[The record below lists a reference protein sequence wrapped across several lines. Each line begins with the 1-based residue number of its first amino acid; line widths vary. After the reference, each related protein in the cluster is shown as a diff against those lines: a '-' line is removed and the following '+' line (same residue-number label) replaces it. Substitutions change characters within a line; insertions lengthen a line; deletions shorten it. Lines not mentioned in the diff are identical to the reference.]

1 MKKTLKSLLLVM
13 AMLCL
18 AVAGF
23 GFPAKAAGSARIS
36 FSDVNCKV
44 GETFTVNMSV
54 NASGATLAAMDAVL
68 LYPTDYLE
76 LVSCSVPSPGSYNSP
91 GAGTIIM
98 NWYNASGS
106 GTLNCSLTF
115 KSLKAGSTAVTVESQ
130 EIADTDGNVLSS
142 SAASS
147 AIAIGAESGAS
158 DDASLSA
165 LQISPGSLS
174 PAFSPDRTEYS
185 IQVNNDV
192 AKIAVSAKTKHA
204 NAKFVISSTD
214 LTVGDNTIT
223 VKVTAED
230 GKTVKNY
237 VIKVKRLEGAAT
249 TTTKAAE
256 SSKEDDAGETE
267 EGGESSED
275 ITVMIDGQIRMFVTP
290 LDGVTLPEGYE
301 VTDYEFDGHQVQAAR
316 SLTGNLIVFYLADQD
331 GENPQFYLYNEADQT
346 FSRMMNIQTASNLYT
361 VVDLDAGVVLPDNYH
376 EITVEIDGLDVRAWR
391 SNDEMEGIYYLIYAM
406 NWNGE
411 KALYRYDSQER
422 TMQRADMTS
431 LYAAGSDSGE
441 PETET
446 SIEDLQEKLDQ
457 ADQEKQKDKSELPGW
472 VKYVVI
478 GLLALI
484 IIFALVMLFLKNNG
498 GRDEERLARLRE
510 SGRRNDYGKGREPGA
525 GTRHN
530 TGADYENGV
539 RYDAELDDGSGAG
552 RQSSSSVQG
561 EDSSQPMPTP
571 PNASELSSMLN
582 QLDQEK
588 EDNEFEIFDL

>member
-1 MKKTLKSLLLVM
+1 MKKTLRSLLLAM
-13 AMLCL
+13 AVLCV
-18 AVAGF
+18 AAAGF
-23 GFPAKAAGSARIS
+23 GFPVKAAGSARIS
-36 FSDVNCKV
+36 FSDISCKV

-158 DDASLSA
+158 NDARLSA

-174 PAFSPDRTEYS
+174 PAFSPDRMEYS

-192 AKIAVSAKTKHA
+192 SKLAVSAKTNSAK
-204 NAKFVISSTD
+204 AKFVISSTD
-214 LTVGDNTIT
+214 LAVGDNTIT

-249 TTTKAAE
+249 TTKAEE
-256 SSKEDDAGETE
+256 SSKAEDESE
-267 EGGESSED
+267 EDGESSED

-316 SLTGNLIVFYLADQD
+316 NLTGDLIAFYLADQD

-346 FSRMMNIQTASNLYT
+346 FSRMMNIQTVSNLYT
-361 VVDLDAGVVLPDNYH
+361 VVEPDAGVVLPDNYH

-391 SNDEMEGIYYLIYAM
+391 SNDDMEGIYYLIYAM

-411 KALYRYDSQER
+411 KALYRYDSQEK

-431 LYAAGSDSGE
+431 LYAAGSADHTQ
-441 PETET
+441 ETET
-446 SIEDLQEKLDQ
+446 SIEDLQSKLEK
-457 ADQEKQKDKSELPGW
+457 ADQENQKEKAQLPGW

-478 GLLALI
+478 GILALI
-484 IIFALVMLFLKNNG
+484 IILALVMLFLRNRGN
-498 GRDEERLARLRE
+498 RDEDRIARMRELRRGNE
-510 SGRRNDYGKGREPGA
+510 YGGSREQGA
-525 GTRHN
+525 GNRYVSES
-530 TGADYENGV
+530 DDV
-539 RYDAELDDGSGAG
+539 RNAG
-552 RQSSSSVQG
+552 QQSAAPAQG
-561 EDSSQPMPTP
+561 EEVSQPIPTP
-571 PNASELSSMLN
+571 PNASELSAMLN

>member
-1 MKKTLKSLLLVM
+1 
-13 AMLCL
+13 
-18 AVAGF
+18 
-23 GFPAKAAGSARIS
+23 
-36 FSDVNCKV
+36 
-44 GETFTVNMSV
+44 
-54 NASGATLAAMDAVL
+54 
-68 LYPTDYLE
+68 
-76 LVSCSVPSPGSYNSP
+76 
-91 GAGTIIM
+91 
-98 NWYNASGS
+98 
-106 GTLNCSLTF
+106 
-115 KSLKAGSTAVTVESQ
+115 
-130 EIADTDGNVLSS
+130 
-142 SAASS
+142 
-147 AIAIGAESGAS
+147 
-158 DDASLSA
+158 
-165 LQISPGSLS
+165 
-174 PAFSPDRTEYS
+174 
-185 IQVNNDV
+185 
-192 AKIAVSAKTKHA
+192 
-204 NAKFVISSTD
+204 
-214 LTVGDNTIT
+214 
-223 VKVTAED
+223 
-230 GKTVKNY
+230 
-237 VIKVKRLEGAAT
+237 
-249 TTTKAAE
+249 
-256 SSKEDDAGETE
+256 
-267 EGGESSED
+267 
-275 ITVMIDGQIRMFVTP
+275 
-290 LDGVTLPEGYE
+290 
-301 VTDYEFDGHQVQAAR
+301 
-316 SLTGNLIVFYLADQD
+316 
-331 GENPQFYLYNEADQT
+331 
-346 FSRMMNIQTASNLYT
+346 MMNIQTASNLYT

-510 SGRRNDYGKGREPGA
+510 SGRRNDYGKGRESGA
-525 GTRHN
+525 GTRQN

-539 RYDAELDDGSGAG
+539 RYDTESDDGSGAG

-561 EDSSQPMPTP
+561 EPSSQPMPTP

-588 EDNEFEIFDL
+588 EENEFEIFDL

>member
-1 MKKTLKSLLLVM
+1 MKKTLRSLLLAM
-13 AMLCL
+13 AVLCV
-18 AVAGF
+18 AAAGF
-23 GFPAKAAGSARIS
+23 GFPVKAAGSARIS
-36 FSDVNCKV
+36 FSDISCKV
-44 GETFTVNMSV
+44 GETFTVSMSV

-158 DDASLSA
+158 NDARLSA

-192 AKIAVSAKTKHA
+192 SKLAVSAKTNSAK
-204 NAKFVISSTD
+204 AKFVISSTD
-214 LTVGDNTIT
+214 LAVGDNTIT

-237 VIKVKRLEGAAT
+237 VIKVKRLEGAV
-249 TTTKAAE
+249 TTTKAEE
-256 SSKEDDAGETE
+256 SSKAEDES
-267 EGGESSED
+267 GESGEDGEGSED

-316 SLTGNLIVFYLADQD
+316 NLTGDLIAFYLADQD

-346 FSRMMNIQTASNLYT
+346 FSRMMNIQTVSNLYT
-361 VVDLDAGVVLPDNYH
+361 VVEPDAGVVLPDNYH

-391 SNDEMEGIYYLIYAM
+391 SNDDMEGIYYLIYAM

-411 KALYRYDSQER
+411 KALYRYDSQEK

-431 LYAAGSDSGE
+431 LYAAGNVDHTQ
-441 PETET
+441 ETET
-446 SIEDLQEKLDQ
+446 SIEDLQSKLEK
-457 ADQEKQKDKSELPGW
+457 ADQENQKEKAQLPGW

-478 GLLALI
+478 GILALI
-484 IIFALVMLFLKNNG
+484 IILALVMLFLRNRGN
-498 GRDEERLARLRE
+498 RDEDRIARMRELRRGNEYGGSREQGVGNRHVSE
-510 SGRRNDYGKGREPGA
+510 SDDVRDA
-525 GTRHN
+525 GQ
-530 TGADYENGV
+530 
-539 RYDAELDDGSGAG
+539 
-552 RQSSSSVQG
+552 QSAPPAQG
-561 EDSSQPMPTP
+561 EEVSQPIPTP
-571 PNASELSSMLN
+571 PNASELSAMLN

>member
-1 MKKTLKSLLLVM
+1 MKKILRNFLLAAVLLCM
-13 AMLCL
+13 A
-18 AVAGF
+18 AAGF
-23 GFPAKAAGSARIS
+23 GFPARAAGSARIS
-36 FSDVNCKV
+36 FSDISCRV
-44 GETFTVNMSV
+44 GETFTINMSV

-91 GAGTIIM
+91 GGGTIIM

-158 DDASLSA
+158 NDARLSA

-192 AKIAVSAKTKHA
+192 SKIAVSAKTNNAK
-204 NAKFVISSTD
+204 AKFVISSTD
-214 LTVGDNTIT
+214 LAVGDNTIT

-237 VIKVKRLEGAAT
+237 VIKVKRLESSG
-249 TTTKAAE
+249 TTTKAEE
-256 SSKEDDAGETE
+256 SSEEDESEGEE
-267 EGGESSED
+267 SED
-275 ITVMIDGQIRMFVTP
+275 ITVMIGGQIRIFVTS

-301 VTDYEFDGHQVQAAR
+301 VSDYEFDGHQVQAAR
-316 SLTGNLIVFYLADQD
+316 SLTGNLIAFYLADQD

-361 VVDLDAGVVLPDNYH
+361 VVELDAGVVLPDNYH

-391 SNDEMEGIYYLIYAM
+391 SNDDMEGIYYLIYAM

-422 TMQRADMTS
+422 TMQRADMSS
-431 LYAAGSDSGE
+431 LYAAGAGDEQES
-441 PETET
+441 ETT
-446 SIEDLQEKLDQ
+446 IEDLQSKLEE
-457 ADQEKQKDKSELPGW
+457 ADQENQKEKSKIPGW

-478 GLLALI
+478 GILAAI
-484 IIFALVMLFLKNNG
+484 IILALVMLFLRNNG
-498 GRDEERLARLRE
+498 NQNEDRIARMRE
-510 SGRRNDYGKGREPGA
+510 SRRRNDYGGHRESGA
-525 GTRHN
+525 GTRRD
-530 TGADYENGV
+530 TGTDYG
-539 RYDAELDDGSGAG
+539 
-552 RQSSSSVQG
+552 SSVGQQSVPPIQG
-561 EDSSQPMPTP
+561 EPSSQPMPTP

-588 EDNEFEIFDL
+588 EENEFEIFDL

>member
-1 MKKTLKSLLLVM
+1 MKKTLRSLLLVM

-18 AVAGF
+18 SVAGF

-316 SLTGNLIVFYLADQD
+316 SLTGNLIAFYLADQD

-361 VVDLDAGVVLPDNYH
+361 VVELDAGVVLPDNYH

-391 SNDEMEGIYYLIYAM
+391 SNDDMEGIYYLIYAM

-422 TMQRADMTS
+422 TMQRADMSS
-431 LYAAGSDSGE
+431 LYAAGAGDEQES
-441 PETET
+441 ETT
-446 SIEDLQEKLDQ
+446 IEDLQSKLEE
-457 ADQEKQKDKSELPGW
+457 ADQENQKEKSKIPGW

-478 GLLALI
+478 GILAAI
-484 IIFALVMLFLKNNG
+484 IILALVMLFLRNNG
-498 GRDEERLARLRE
+498 NQNEDRIARMRE
-510 SGRRNDYGKGREPGA
+510 SRRRNDYGGHRESGA
-525 GTRHN
+525 GTRRD
-530 TGADYENGV
+530 TGTDY
-539 RYDAELDDGSGAG
+539 GSSVGQ
-552 RQSSSSVQG
+552 QSVPPVQG
-561 EDSSQPMPTP
+561 EPSSQPMPTP

-588 EDNEFEIFDL
+588 EENEFEIFDL

>member
-1 MKKTLKSLLLVM
+1 MKKTLRSLLLVM

-18 AVAGF
+18 SVAGF

-539 RYDAELDDGSGAG
+539 RYDAESDDGSGAG

-588 EDNEFEIFDL
+588 EENEFEIFDL

>member
-1 MKKTLKSLLLVM
+1 MKKTLRSLLLVM

-18 AVAGF
+18 SVAGF

-256 SSKEDDAGETE
+256 SSKEDDVGETE

-316 SLTGNLIVFYLADQD
+316 SLTGNLIAFYLADQD

-361 VVDLDAGVVLPDNYH
+361 VVELDAGVVLPDNYH

-391 SNDEMEGIYYLIYAM
+391 SNDDMEGIYYLIYAM

-539 RYDAELDDGSGAG
+539 RYDAESDDGSGAG

-588 EDNEFEIFDL
+588 EENEFEIFDL

>member
-1 MKKTLKSLLLVM
+1 MKKTLRSLLLVM

-18 AVAGF
+18 SVAGF

-256 SSKEDDAGETE
+256 SSKEDDVGETE

-316 SLTGNLIVFYLADQD
+316 SLTGNLIAFYLADQD

-361 VVDLDAGVVLPDNYH
+361 VVELDAGVVLPDNYH

-391 SNDEMEGIYYLIYAM
+391 SNDDMEGIYYLIYAM

-422 TMQRADMTS
+422 TMQRADMSS
-431 LYAAGSDSGE
+431 LYAAGAG
-441 PETET
+441 
-446 SIEDLQEKLDQ
+446 
-457 ADQEKQKDKSELPGW
+457 
-472 VKYVVI
+472 
-478 GLLALI
+478 
-484 IIFALVMLFLKNNG
+484 
-498 GRDEERLARLRE
+498 DE
-510 SGRRNDYGKGREPGA
+510 
-525 GTRHN
+525 
-530 TGADYENGV
+530 
-539 RYDAELDDGSGAG
+539 
-552 RQSSSSVQG
+552 Q
-561 EDSSQPMPTP
+561 
-571 PNASELSSMLN
+571 
-582 QLDQEK
+582 
-588 EDNEFEIFDL
+588 

>member
-1 MKKTLKSLLLVM
+1 MKKTLRSLLLVM

-18 AVAGF
+18 SVAGF

-237 VIKVKRLEGAAT
+237 VIKVKRLEGVAT

-256 SSKEDDAGETE
+256 SSKEDDVGETE

-316 SLTGNLIVFYLADQD
+316 SLTGNLIAFYLADQD

-539 RYDAELDDGSGAG
+539 RYDAESDDGSGAG

>member
-316 SLTGNLIVFYLADQD
+316 SLTGNLIAFYLADQD

-539 RYDAELDDGSGAG
+539 RYDAESDDGSGAG

>member
-1 MKKTLKSLLLVM
+1 MKKTLRSLLLAM
-13 AMLCL
+13 AVLCV
-18 AVAGF
+18 AAAGF
-23 GFPAKAAGSARIS
+23 GFPVKAAGSARIS
-36 FSDVNCKV
+36 FSDISCKV

-91 GAGTIIM
+91 GGGTIIM

-158 DDASLSA
+158 NDAKLSA

-192 AKIAVSAKTKHA
+192 AKIAVSAKTNDAK
-204 NAKFVISSTD
+204 AKFVISSTD
-214 LTVGDNTIT
+214 LAVGDNTIT

-249 TTTKAAE
+249 TTKAEE
-256 SSKEDDAGETE
+256 SSKAEDESEEDGED
-267 EGGESSED
+267 SED

-316 SLTGNLIVFYLADQD
+316 NLTGDLIAFYLADQD

-361 VVDLDAGVVLPDNYH
+361 VVDLDAGVVIPDNYH

-391 SNDEMEGIYYLIYAM
+391 SNDDMEGIYYLIYAM

-422 TMQRADMTS
+422 TMQRADMAG
-431 LYAAGSDSGE
+431 LYAADTDDE
-441 PETET
+441 QETET
-446 SIEDLQEKLDQ
+446 TIEDLQSKLEEADQ
-457 ADQEKQKDKSELPGW
+457 ANAKEKPGLPGW
-472 VKYVVI
+472 LKYVVI
-478 GLLALI
+478 GILAAI
-484 IIFALVMLFLKNNG
+484 IILALVMLFLRNNG
-498 GRDEERLARLRE
+498 NRDEDRIARMRE
-510 SGRRNDYGKGREPGA
+510 SRHRNEYGGSREQGA
-525 GTRHN
+525 GTRRDFESEDMRDA
-530 TGADYENGV
+530 GQQSAPSV
-539 RYDAELDDGSGAG
+539 R
-552 RQSSSSVQG
+552 G
-561 EDSSQPMPTP
+561 EDASQSIPTP

-582 QLDQEK
+582 QLDHEK

>member
-1 MKKTLKSLLLVM
+1 MKKTLRRLLLAMTILCM
-13 AMLCL
+13 A
-18 AVAGF
+18 AAGYTL
-23 GFPAKAAGSARIS
+23 PVKAAGSARIS
-36 FSDVNCKV
+36 FSDISCKV
-44 GETFTVNMSV
+44 GETFTINMSV

-106 GTLNCSLTF
+106 GTLSCSLTF

-147 AIAIGAESGAS
+147 AIAIGAESSAS
-158 DDASLSA
+158 NDARLSA

-192 AKIAVSAKTKHA
+192 AKIAVSAKTNHGK
-204 NAKFVISSTD
+204 AKFVISSTD
-214 LTVGDNTIT
+214 LAVGDNTVT

-237 VIKVKRLEGAAT
+237 VIKVKRLEGSGT
-249 TTTKAAE
+249 TTTKAEE
-256 SSKEDDAGETE
+256 SSKEDESEGEG
-267 EGGESSED
+267 EGSED

-316 SLTGNLIVFYLADQD
+316 SLTGGLIAFYLADQD
-331 GENPQFYLYNEADQT
+331 GENPQFYLYNETDQT

-361 VVDLDAGVVLPDNYH
+361 VVEPDAGVVLPDNYH

-391 SNDEMEGIYYLIYAM
+391 SNDDMEGIYYLIYAM

-411 KALYRYDSQER
+411 KALYRYDSQEK
-422 TMQRADMTS
+422 TMQRADMAG
-431 LYAAGSDSGE
+431 LYASGGDDGQE
-441 PETET
+441 EEETT
-446 SIEDLQEKLDQ
+446 IEDLQSKLEEAEQKKEK
-457 ADQEKQKDKSELPGW
+457 SGLPGW

-478 GLLALI
+478 GILAVVI
-484 IIFALVMLFLKNNG
+484 ILALVMLFLRNNG
-498 GRDEERLARLRE
+498 NREEERIARMRE
-510 SGRRNDYGKGREPGA
+510 SRRRNDYGGYREPGA
-525 GTRHN
+525 GAGRDA
-530 TGADYENGV
+530 GPDY
-539 RYDAELDDGSGAG
+539 ASGAG
-552 RQSSSSVQG
+552 QQPKPPVQ
-561 EDSSQPMPTP
+561 EEASSQPLPTP